1 MWLTLADIGEHV
13 ARARKQRK
21 LRQAEVAAKAGVSR
35 STIDALENGR
45 ASEIGYS
52 KLIRI
57 LAVLGL
63 ELELGPMNA
72 KRPTIEDL
80 LKEQEND

>member
-1 MWLTLADIGEHV
+1 MWLTLADIGEHI
-13 ARARKQRK
+13 ARARKQHK
-21 LRQAEVAAKAGVSR
+21 LRQAEVAVKAGVSR